1 MAESGDVPLP
11 TPSDSQDKNPEEL
24 ARRLE
29 ETTFRLNQKIVQLE
43 TLHQAGL
50 ALAASLQ
57 VEEVMGESMLLA
69 VGMVDAH
76 GGFLFLKE
84 ETGNRLHSRG
94 IPTCRQNRSCSSA
107 VARCTMTSS
116 WR

>member
-1 MAESGDVPLP
+1 MSLP
-11 TPSDSQDKNPEEL
+11 TPSDSNDKSPAEL

-29 ETTFRLNQKIVQLE
+29 ETTFRLNQKVVQLE

-57 VEEVMGESMLLA
+57 VEEVMGESMILA
-69 VGMVDAH
+69 VGMVDAR

-84 ETGNRLHSRG
+84 ETGNRLALARHTNLSPEQ
-94 IPTCRQNRSCSSA
+94 IVLLSSGPVHDA
-107 VARCTMTSS
+107 L
-116 WR
+116 